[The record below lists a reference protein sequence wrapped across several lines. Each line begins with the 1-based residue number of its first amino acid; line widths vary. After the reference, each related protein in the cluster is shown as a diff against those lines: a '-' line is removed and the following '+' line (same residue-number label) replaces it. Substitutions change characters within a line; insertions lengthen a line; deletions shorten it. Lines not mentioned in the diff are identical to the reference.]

1 MESPE
6 LLKKLYEIIDYEFNN
21 VSLIQTALTHS
32 SYANESKEN
41 IPFNERLEFLGDS
54 VLGLIISDYLYNYYP
69 DLSEG
74 DLSKI
79 RAAVVSEVS
88 LAQKA
93 RELQIGSFLRLGKG
107 EESLGGRDCSS
118 VLADAL
124 ESLIGAIYLDSS
136 LYAAKTFVLKIMIP
150 AIEAYFEGKG
160 EQDYKTVLQELL
172 QSQSTSEITY
182 QVVKETGPDHDKRFI
197 IEVCHGRKIIGIG
210 EGKNKKQAEQK
221 AAQNAL
227 VNLGKSLVFQKRT
240 RK

>member
-93 RELQIGSFLRLGKG
+93 RELQSGSFLRLGKG
-107 EESLGGRDCSS
+107 EVSLGGRDRSS

-136 LYAAKTFVLKIMIP
+136 LYAAKTFVLK
-150 AIEAYFEGKG
+150 
-160 EQDYKTVLQELL
+160 
-172 QSQSTSEITY
+172 
-182 QVVKETGPDHDKRFI
+182 
-197 IEVCHGRKIIGIG
+197 
-210 EGKNKKQAEQK
+210 
-221 AAQNAL
+221 
-227 VNLGKSLVFQKRT
+227 
-240 RK
+240 